1 MLNIPNKVKF
11 KRIAIVGIVSVI
23 TASTVATIVHASSI
37 DIDKKQKQEQAI
49 EQKLEQEMV
58 EEERIRDEASSNK
71 VEEQKDVMRDDK
83 GTEEPIGKI
92 GKVDVETNTDS
103 FVDERTGNE
112 QDVIDKLEK
121 ELKQVRS
128 YIVEEEKANTQSTD
142 NVNLEI
148 LRKREKVIL
157 AKLDNQH
164 KKINDRNKRIEDL
177 NELRMK
183 HSETIAIERE
193 EEVTQRETDIKDA
206 EAEIVRIAEE
216 KIQAEKDKIQAEK
229 DREQEKLDRTQAEKD
244 KIKEEEEIKKANKFP
259 NPVEFITNL
268 FTADGKSMDIP
279 NGNTSNKTYMSYH
292 AITMKS
298 SPQYKLQRD
307 GNTTTDEYGLRR
319 RGEDYVIALGSYY
332 GTTIGQRYQISF
344 ESGTTITAT
353 LGDCKS
359 NRHTDAKGQQHYS
372 DGSVVEFVTDSSDIL
387 NSNIKR
393 RGSVSAHPGVNFQGN
408 VVSIQK
414 IK

>member
-1 MLNIPNKVKF
+1 MHLMLNIRDKIKF
-11 KRIAIVGIVSVI
+11 KKIAIVGIVSVI

-37 DIDKKQKQEQAI
+37 DIDKKQMQEQAI
-49 EQKLEQEMV
+49 EQKVEQEML
-58 EEERIRDEASSNK
+58 EEERIRDEASSQK
-71 VEEQKDVMRDDK
+71 IEEQKSIMRDNK
-83 GTEEPIGKI
+83 ATEEPIGKTD
-92 GKVDVETNTDS
+92 KVDVETNTDS
-103 FVDERTGNE
+103 FVDERTVDE
-112 QDVIDKLEK
+112 QDVIDKLDK

-148 LRKREKVIL
+148 LRKHEKEIL

-164 KKINDRNKRIEDL
+164 KKINDRNKRMEDL
-177 NELRMK
+177 DELRMK
-183 HSETIAIERE
+183 HSEKIAIERQQE
-193 EEVTQRETDIKDA
+193 LAQRETDIKDA
-206 EAEIVRIAEE
+206 QAEIVRIEE
-216 KIQAEKDKIQAEK
+216 ENIQAKK
-229 DREQEKLDRTQAEKD
+229 DRQQEKFDRIQAEKD
-244 KIKEEEEIKKANKFP
+244 KIKEEEEIKKGNKFP
-259 NPVEFITNL
+259 SPIELITNL

-292 AITMKS
+292 AIKMKS
-298 SPQYKLQRD
+298 SPQYKLQHD

-344 ESGTTITAT
+344 EGGTTITAT

-359 NRHTDAKGQQHYS
+359 DRHTDAKGQQHS
-372 DGSVVEFVTDSSDIL
+372 IDGSVVEFVTDSSDIL
-387 NSNIKR
+387 NSNIRR
-393 RGSVSAHPGVNFQGN
+393 RGSISAHPGVNFQGN